1 MSTLPVGSFESVQE
15 NAPLTAGGLLKR
27 RAEQRPGVVALA
39 DPSNLSDL
47 GLGPPR
53 SLSYREADMAA
64 DALAAFFTEL
74 GLIPATRSRCSFPT
88 WR

>member
-15 NAPLTAGGLLKR
+15 NAPLTSGGLLKR

-47 GLGPPR
+47 GLGPRAP
-53 SLSYREADMAA
+53 
-64 DALAAFFTEL
+64 
-74 GLIPATRSRCSFPT
+74 
-88 WR
+88 